1 MVRAFGEIE
10 QLSPNRREKNDIIK
24 TSLKY
29 CVYLRGLPTE
39 SLTEEEQEFMRT
51 MEQVDAW
58 YDAEIAKAEQK
69 AQERK
74 QQEIALNLLKENVPL
89 EIISRTTG
97 ITISELEGFAN
108 EQLQSLQSQPGNN

>member
-1 MVRAFGEIE
+1 
-10 QLSPNRREKNDIIK
+10 
-24 TSLKY
+24 
-29 CVYLRGLPTE
+29 LRGLPTE

-69 AQERK
+69 AEERK
-74 QQEIALNLLKENVPL
+74 QQEIAVNLLRQSISL
-89 EIISRTTG
+89 EVIAEATG
-97 ITISELEGFAN
+97 LTISELEGFAN

>member
-1 MVRAFGEIE
+1 MGRVPTVGYANE
-10 QLSPNRREKNDIIK
+10 QLSPARREKNDIIK

-58 YDAEIAKAEQK
+58 YEAEIAQAEQK
-69 AQERK
+69 AEQRK
-74 QQEIALNLLKENVPL
+74 QQEIAANLLRKNIPL
-89 EIISRTTG
+89 DTIAEATG
-97 ITISELEGFAN
+97 LTID
-108 EQLQSLQSQPGNN
+108 QLQQLRSN